1 MEIDILIE
9 LMNELCV
16 EIDQKFI
23 LIFFKEL
30 NCILDLKCSLVN
42 ELCEEIY
49 QRFILKFFKE
59 LDGFLDLKCS
69 FENEFCEE
77 SYYQRFILKFFK
89 DLNGIL
95 DLRCYFEIQ
104 KDFGCFDDLLL
115 LIMKYIVGIYY
126 VMFSLKVIV
135 ELSKENKEVKFI
147 FYYSEEFNNLLNVS
161 NSVDD
166 EVVSFINLIL
176 YMVLIE
182 YSSVMESI
190 KREKRDD
197 GLLLDFFLSI
207 DFEVNMVFE
216 EINIFVNVLWVM
228 DMMEIGYIYIYK
240 IVCVLSMNQIFVCG
254 NNKIIKQMN
263 LEGKFVEKVIIE
275 FGNQFFDLVL
285 ISDVQL
291 MYSDYNGKCVNV
303 VRNNGKIENLI
314 KFQKWFLMVF
324 CMMVVNDLLVIME
337 FEDLVMCKVVCYL
350 GFKVK

>member
-1 MEIDILIE
+1 
-9 LMNELCV
+9 
-16 EIDQKFI
+16 
-23 LIFFKEL
+23 
-30 NCILDLKCSLVN
+30 
-42 ELCEEIY
+42 
-49 QRFILKFFKE
+49 
-59 LDGFLDLKCS
+59 
-69 FENEFCEE
+69 
-77 SYYQRFILKFFK
+77 
-89 DLNGIL
+89 
-95 DLRCYFEIQ
+95 
-104 KDFGCFDDLLL
+104 
-115 LIMKYIVGIYY
+115 MKYIVGIYY

-135 ELSKENKEVKFI
+135 EFSKGNKEVKFI

-161 NSVDD
+161 NGVED
-166 EVVSFINLIL
+166 EVVSFVNLIL
-176 YMVLIE
+176 YIVLIE
-182 YSSVMESI
+182 YSSEMESI

-207 DFEVNMVFE
+207 DFEVNMMFE

-275 FGNQFFDLVL
+275 FGNQLFDFVL

>member
-1 MEIDILIE
+1 
-9 LMNELCV
+9 
-16 EIDQKFI
+16 
-23 LIFFKEL
+23 
-30 NCILDLKCSLVN
+30 
-42 ELCEEIY
+42 
-49 QRFILKFFKE
+49 
-59 LDGFLDLKCS
+59 
-69 FENEFCEE
+69 
-77 SYYQRFILKFFK
+77 
-89 DLNGIL
+89 
-95 DLRCYFEIQ
+95 
-104 KDFGCFDDLLL
+104 
-115 LIMKYIVGIYY
+115 MKYIVGIYY

-135 ELSKENKEVKFI
+135 EFSKGNKEVKFI

-161 NSVDD
+161 NGVDD
-166 EVVSFINLIL
+166 EVVSFVKLIL
-176 YMVLIE
+176 YIVLIE
-182 YSSVMESI
+182 YSSEMESI

-207 DFEVNMVFE
+207 DFEVNMMFE

-275 FGNQFFDLVL
+275 FGNQLFDFVL
-285 ISDVQL
+285 ISDLQL

>member
-1 MEIDILIE
+1 
-9 LMNELCV
+9 
-16 EIDQKFI
+16 
-23 LIFFKEL
+23 
-30 NCILDLKCSLVN
+30 
-42 ELCEEIY
+42 
-49 QRFILKFFKE
+49 
-59 LDGFLDLKCS
+59 
-69 FENEFCEE
+69 
-77 SYYQRFILKFFK
+77 
-89 DLNGIL
+89 
-95 DLRCYFEIQ
+95 
-104 KDFGCFDDLLL
+104 
-115 LIMKYIVGIYY
+115 MKYIVGIYY

-135 ELSKENKEVKFI
+135 EFSKENKEVKFI
-147 FYYSEEFNNLLNVS
+147 FDYSEEFNNLLNVS
-161 NSVDD
+161 NGVDD
-166 EVVSFINLIL
+166 EVVSFVNLNL

-275 FGNQFFDLVL
+275 FGNQFFDFVL

>member
-1 MEIDILIE
+1 
-9 LMNELCV
+9 
-16 EIDQKFI
+16 
-23 LIFFKEL
+23 
-30 NCILDLKCSLVN
+30 
-42 ELCEEIY
+42 
-49 QRFILKFFKE
+49 
-59 LDGFLDLKCS
+59 
-69 FENEFCEE
+69 
-77 SYYQRFILKFFK
+77 
-89 DLNGIL
+89 
-95 DLRCYFEIQ
+95 
-104 KDFGCFDDLLL
+104 
-115 LIMKYIVGIYY
+115 MKYIVGIYY

-135 ELSKENKEVKFI
+135 EFSKGNKEVKFI

-161 NSVDD
+161 NGVDD
-166 EVVSFINLIL
+166 EVVSFVKLIL
-176 YMVLIE
+176 YIVLIE
-182 YSSVMESI
+182 YSSEMESI

-207 DFEVNMVFE
+207 DFEVNMMFE

-275 FGNQFFDLVL
+275 FGNQLFDFIL

>member
-1 MEIDILIE
+1 
-9 LMNELCV
+9 
-16 EIDQKFI
+16 
-23 LIFFKEL
+23 
-30 NCILDLKCSLVN
+30 
-42 ELCEEIY
+42 
-49 QRFILKFFKE
+49 
-59 LDGFLDLKCS
+59 
-69 FENEFCEE
+69 
-77 SYYQRFILKFFK
+77 
-89 DLNGIL
+89 
-95 DLRCYFEIQ
+95 
-104 KDFGCFDDLLL
+104 
-115 LIMKYIVGIYY
+115 MKYIVGIYY
-126 VMFSLKVIV
+126 VKFSLKVIV
-135 ELSKENKEVKFI
+135 EFSKGNKEVKFI

-161 NSVDD
+161 NGVDD
-166 EVVSFINLIL
+166 EVVSFVNLIL

-190 KREKRDD
+190 EREKRDD

-207 DFEVNMVFE
+207 DFEVNMMFE

-275 FGNQFFDLVL
+275 FGNQLFDFVL

>member
-1 MEIDILIE
+1 
-9 LMNELCV
+9 
-16 EIDQKFI
+16 
-23 LIFFKEL
+23 
-30 NCILDLKCSLVN
+30 
-42 ELCEEIY
+42 
-49 QRFILKFFKE
+49 
-59 LDGFLDLKCS
+59 
-69 FENEFCEE
+69 
-77 SYYQRFILKFFK
+77 
-89 DLNGIL
+89 
-95 DLRCYFEIQ
+95 
-104 KDFGCFDDLLL
+104 
-115 LIMKYIVGIYY
+115 MKYIVGIYY

-135 ELSKENKEVKFI
+135 EFSKGNKEVKFI

-161 NSVDD
+161 NGVDD
-166 EVVSFINLIL
+166 EVVSFVKLIL
-176 YMVLIE
+176 YIVLIE
-182 YSSVMESI
+182 YSSEMESI

-275 FGNQFFDLVL
+275 FGNQLFDFVL

>member
-1 MEIDILIE
+1 
-9 LMNELCV
+9 
-16 EIDQKFI
+16 
-23 LIFFKEL
+23 
-30 NCILDLKCSLVN
+30 
-42 ELCEEIY
+42 
-49 QRFILKFFKE
+49 
-59 LDGFLDLKCS
+59 
-69 FENEFCEE
+69 
-77 SYYQRFILKFFK
+77 
-89 DLNGIL
+89 
-95 DLRCYFEIQ
+95 
-104 KDFGCFDDLLL
+104 
-115 LIMKYIVGIYY
+115 MKYIVGIYY
-126 VMFSLKVIV
+126 VKFSLKVIV
-135 ELSKENKEVKFI
+135 EFSKGNKEVKFI

-161 NSVDD
+161 NGVDD
-166 EVVSFINLIL
+166 EVVSFVKLIL
-176 YMVLIE
+176 YIVLIE
-182 YSSVMESI
+182 YSSEMESI

-207 DFEVNMVFE
+207 DFEVNMMFE

-275 FGNQFFDLVL
+275 FGNQLFDFVL

>member
-1 MEIDILIE
+1 
-9 LMNELCV
+9 
-16 EIDQKFI
+16 
-23 LIFFKEL
+23 
-30 NCILDLKCSLVN
+30 
-42 ELCEEIY
+42 
-49 QRFILKFFKE
+49 
-59 LDGFLDLKCS
+59 
-69 FENEFCEE
+69 
-77 SYYQRFILKFFK
+77 
-89 DLNGIL
+89 
-95 DLRCYFEIQ
+95 
-104 KDFGCFDDLLL
+104 
-115 LIMKYIVGIYY
+115 MKYIVGIYY

-135 ELSKENKEVKFI
+135 EFSKGNKEVKFI

-161 NSVDD
+161 NGVDD
-166 EVVSFINLIL
+166 EVVSFVNLIL
-176 YMVLIE
+176 NIVLIE

-190 KREKRDD
+190 EREKRDD

-207 DFEVNMVFE
+207 DFEVNMMFE

-275 FGNQFFDLVL
+275 FGNQLFDFVL

>member
-1 MEIDILIE
+1 
-9 LMNELCV
+9 
-16 EIDQKFI
+16 
-23 LIFFKEL
+23 
-30 NCILDLKCSLVN
+30 
-42 ELCEEIY
+42 
-49 QRFILKFFKE
+49 
-59 LDGFLDLKCS
+59 
-69 FENEFCEE
+69 
-77 SYYQRFILKFFK
+77 
-89 DLNGIL
+89 
-95 DLRCYFEIQ
+95 
-104 KDFGCFDDLLL
+104 
-115 LIMKYIVGIYY
+115 MKYIVGIYY

-135 ELSKENKEVKFI
+135 EFSKGNKEVKFI

-161 NSVDD
+161 NGVED
-166 EVVSFINLIL
+166 EVVSFVNLIL
-176 YMVLIE
+176 YIVLIE

-275 FGNQFFDLVL
+275 FGNQLFDFVL

>member
-1 MEIDILIE
+1 
-9 LMNELCV
+9 
-16 EIDQKFI
+16 
-23 LIFFKEL
+23 
-30 NCILDLKCSLVN
+30 
-42 ELCEEIY
+42 
-49 QRFILKFFKE
+49 
-59 LDGFLDLKCS
+59 
-69 FENEFCEE
+69 
-77 SYYQRFILKFFK
+77 
-89 DLNGIL
+89 
-95 DLRCYFEIQ
+95 
-104 KDFGCFDDLLL
+104 
-115 LIMKYIVGIYY
+115 MKYIVGIYY

-135 ELSKENKEVKFI
+135 EFSKWNKEVKFK

-161 NSVDD
+161 NGVDD
-166 EVVSFINLIL
+166 EVVSFVNLIL
-176 YMVLIE
+176 NIVLIE

-190 KREKRDD
+190 EREKRDD

-254 NNKIIKQMN
+254 NNRIIKQMN

-275 FGNQFFDLVL
+275 FGNQLFDFVL

>member
-1 MEIDILIE
+1 
-9 LMNELCV
+9 
-16 EIDQKFI
+16 
-23 LIFFKEL
+23 
-30 NCILDLKCSLVN
+30 
-42 ELCEEIY
+42 
-49 QRFILKFFKE
+49 
-59 LDGFLDLKCS
+59 
-69 FENEFCEE
+69 
-77 SYYQRFILKFFK
+77 
-89 DLNGIL
+89 
-95 DLRCYFEIQ
+95 
-104 KDFGCFDDLLL
+104 
-115 LIMKYIVGIYY
+115 MKYIVGIYY

-135 ELSKENKEVKFI
+135 EFSKGNKEVKFI

-161 NSVDD
+161 NGVDD
-166 EVVSFINLIL
+166 EVVSFVNLIL

-207 DFEVNMVFE
+207 DFEVNMMFE

-275 FGNQFFDLVL
+275 FGNQLFDFVL

>member
-1 MEIDILIE
+1 
-9 LMNELCV
+9 
-16 EIDQKFI
+16 
-23 LIFFKEL
+23 
-30 NCILDLKCSLVN
+30 
-42 ELCEEIY
+42 
-49 QRFILKFFKE
+49 
-59 LDGFLDLKCS
+59 
-69 FENEFCEE
+69 
-77 SYYQRFILKFFK
+77 
-89 DLNGIL
+89 
-95 DLRCYFEIQ
+95 
-104 KDFGCFDDLLL
+104 
-115 LIMKYIVGIYY
+115 MKYIVGIYY

-135 ELSKENKEVKFI
+135 EFSKGNKEVKFI

-161 NSVDD
+161 NGVDD
-166 EVVSFINLIL
+166 EVVSFVNLIL
-176 YMVLIE
+176 NIVLIE
-182 YSSVMESI
+182 YSSVMGNIE
-190 KREKRDD
+190 REKRDD

-207 DFEVNMVFE
+207 DFEVNMMFE

-275 FGNQFFDLVL
+275 FGNQLFDFVL

-291 MYSDYNGKCVNV
+291 MYSDYNRKCVNV

>member
-1 MEIDILIE
+1 
-9 LMNELCV
+9 
-16 EIDQKFI
+16 
-23 LIFFKEL
+23 
-30 NCILDLKCSLVN
+30 
-42 ELCEEIY
+42 
-49 QRFILKFFKE
+49 
-59 LDGFLDLKCS
+59 
-69 FENEFCEE
+69 
-77 SYYQRFILKFFK
+77 
-89 DLNGIL
+89 
-95 DLRCYFEIQ
+95 
-104 KDFGCFDDLLL
+104 
-115 LIMKYIVGIYY
+115 MKYIVGIYY

-135 ELSKENKEVKFI
+135 EFSKGNKEVKFI

-161 NSVDD
+161 NGVED
-166 EVVSFINLIL
+166 EVVSFVKLIL
-176 YMVLIE
+176 YIVLIE

-275 FGNQFFDLVL
+275 FGNQLFDFVL

>member
-1 MEIDILIE
+1 
-9 LMNELCV
+9 
-16 EIDQKFI
+16 
-23 LIFFKEL
+23 
-30 NCILDLKCSLVN
+30 
-42 ELCEEIY
+42 
-49 QRFILKFFKE
+49 
-59 LDGFLDLKCS
+59 
-69 FENEFCEE
+69 
-77 SYYQRFILKFFK
+77 
-89 DLNGIL
+89 
-95 DLRCYFEIQ
+95 
-104 KDFGCFDDLLL
+104 
-115 LIMKYIVGIYY
+115 MKYIVGIYY
-126 VMFSLKVIV
+126 VKFSLKVIV
-135 ELSKENKEVKFI
+135 EFSKENKEVKFI

-161 NSVDD
+161 NGVVD
-166 EVVSFINLIL
+166 EVVSFVILIL

-190 KREKRDD
+190 EREKRDD

-207 DFEVNMVFE
+207 DFEVNMMFE

-254 NNKIIKQMN
+254 NNRIIKQMN

-275 FGNQFFDLVL
+275 FGIQLFDFVL

>member
-1 MEIDILIE
+1 
-9 LMNELCV
+9 
-16 EIDQKFI
+16 
-23 LIFFKEL
+23 
-30 NCILDLKCSLVN
+30 
-42 ELCEEIY
+42 
-49 QRFILKFFKE
+49 
-59 LDGFLDLKCS
+59 
-69 FENEFCEE
+69 
-77 SYYQRFILKFFK
+77 
-89 DLNGIL
+89 
-95 DLRCYFEIQ
+95 
-104 KDFGCFDDLLL
+104 
-115 LIMKYIVGIYY
+115 
-126 VMFSLKVIV
+126 MFSLKVIV
-135 ELSKENKEVKFI
+135 EFSKGNKEVKFI

-161 NSVDD
+161 NGVED
-166 EVVSFINLIL
+166 EVVSFVNLIL
-176 YMVLIE
+176 YIVLIE

-275 FGNQFFDLVL
+275 FGNQLFDFVL

-324 CMMVVNDLLVIME
+324 CMMIVNDLLVIME
-337 FEDLVMCKVVCYL
+337 FEDLVMCKVVCYF

>member
-1 MEIDILIE
+1 
-9 LMNELCV
+9 
-16 EIDQKFI
+16 
-23 LIFFKEL
+23 
-30 NCILDLKCSLVN
+30 
-42 ELCEEIY
+42 
-49 QRFILKFFKE
+49 
-59 LDGFLDLKCS
+59 
-69 FENEFCEE
+69 
-77 SYYQRFILKFFK
+77 
-89 DLNGIL
+89 
-95 DLRCYFEIQ
+95 
-104 KDFGCFDDLLL
+104 
-115 LIMKYIVGIYY
+115 MKYIVGIYY
-126 VMFSLKVIV
+126 VKFSLKVIV
-135 ELSKENKEVKFI
+135 EFSKENKEVKFI

-161 NSVDD
+161 NGVDD
-166 EVVSFINLIL
+166 EVVSFVNLIL

-207 DFEVNMVFE
+207 DFEVNMMFE

-275 FGNQFFDLVL
+275 FGNQLFDFVL

>member
-1 MEIDILIE
+1 
-9 LMNELCV
+9 
-16 EIDQKFI
+16 
-23 LIFFKEL
+23 
-30 NCILDLKCSLVN
+30 
-42 ELCEEIY
+42 
-49 QRFILKFFKE
+49 
-59 LDGFLDLKCS
+59 
-69 FENEFCEE
+69 
-77 SYYQRFILKFFK
+77 
-89 DLNGIL
+89 
-95 DLRCYFEIQ
+95 
-104 KDFGCFDDLLL
+104 
-115 LIMKYIVGIYY
+115 MKYIVGIYY

-135 ELSKENKEVKFI
+135 EFSKGNKEVKFI

-161 NSVDD
+161 NGVDD
-166 EVVSFINLIL
+166 EVVSFVNLIL
-176 YMVLIE
+176 NIVLIE
-182 YSSVMESI
+182 YSSVMGNIE
-190 KREKRDD
+190 REKRDD

-207 DFEVNMVFE
+207 DFEVNMMFE

-275 FGNQFFDLVL
+275 FGNQLFDFVL

>member
-1 MEIDILIE
+1 
-9 LMNELCV
+9 
-16 EIDQKFI
+16 
-23 LIFFKEL
+23 
-30 NCILDLKCSLVN
+30 
-42 ELCEEIY
+42 
-49 QRFILKFFKE
+49 
-59 LDGFLDLKCS
+59 
-69 FENEFCEE
+69 
-77 SYYQRFILKFFK
+77 
-89 DLNGIL
+89 
-95 DLRCYFEIQ
+95 
-104 KDFGCFDDLLL
+104 
-115 LIMKYIVGIYY
+115 MKYIIGIYY
-126 VMFSLKVIV
+126 VKFSLKVIV
-135 ELSKENKEVKFI
+135 EFSKENKEVKFI
-147 FYYSEEFNNLLNVS
+147 FYYCEEFNNLLNVS
-161 NSVDD
+161 NGVDD
-166 EVVSFINLIL
+166 EVVSFVNLIL

-275 FGNQFFDLVL
+275 FGNQLFDFVL

>member
-1 MEIDILIE
+1 
-9 LMNELCV
+9 
-16 EIDQKFI
+16 
-23 LIFFKEL
+23 
-30 NCILDLKCSLVN
+30 
-42 ELCEEIY
+42 
-49 QRFILKFFKE
+49 
-59 LDGFLDLKCS
+59 
-69 FENEFCEE
+69 
-77 SYYQRFILKFFK
+77 
-89 DLNGIL
+89 
-95 DLRCYFEIQ
+95 
-104 KDFGCFDDLLL
+104 
-115 LIMKYIVGIYY
+115 MKYIVGIYY

-135 ELSKENKEVKFI
+135 EFSKENKEVKFI
-147 FYYSEEFNNLLNVS
+147 FDYSEEFNNLLNVS
-161 NSVDD
+161 NGVDD
-166 EVVSFINLIL
+166 EVVSLVNLIL

-275 FGNQFFDLVL
+275 FGNQLFDFVL

>member
-1 MEIDILIE
+1 
-9 LMNELCV
+9 
-16 EIDQKFI
+16 
-23 LIFFKEL
+23 
-30 NCILDLKCSLVN
+30 
-42 ELCEEIY
+42 
-49 QRFILKFFKE
+49 
-59 LDGFLDLKCS
+59 
-69 FENEFCEE
+69 
-77 SYYQRFILKFFK
+77 
-89 DLNGIL
+89 
-95 DLRCYFEIQ
+95 
-104 KDFGCFDDLLL
+104 
-115 LIMKYIVGIYY
+115 MKYIVGIYY

-135 ELSKENKEVKFI
+135 EFSKGNKEVKFI

-161 NSVDD
+161 NGVDD
-166 EVVSFINLIL
+166 EVVSFVKLIL
-176 YMVLIE
+176 YIVLIE
-182 YSSVMESI
+182 YSSEMESI

-207 DFEVNMVFE
+207 DFEVNMMFE

-275 FGNQFFDLVL
+275 FGNQLFDFVL

>member
-1 MEIDILIE
+1 
-9 LMNELCV
+9 
-16 EIDQKFI
+16 
-23 LIFFKEL
+23 
-30 NCILDLKCSLVN
+30 
-42 ELCEEIY
+42 
-49 QRFILKFFKE
+49 
-59 LDGFLDLKCS
+59 
-69 FENEFCEE
+69 
-77 SYYQRFILKFFK
+77 
-89 DLNGIL
+89 
-95 DLRCYFEIQ
+95 
-104 KDFGCFDDLLL
+104 
-115 LIMKYIVGIYY
+115 MKYIVGIYY

-135 ELSKENKEVKFI
+135 EFSKGNKEVKFI

-161 NSVDD
+161 NGVDD
-166 EVVSFINLIL
+166 EVVSFVNLIL
-176 YMVLIE
+176 NIVLIE

-275 FGNQFFDLVL
+275 FGNQLFDFVL

>member
-1 MEIDILIE
+1 
-9 LMNELCV
+9 
-16 EIDQKFI
+16 
-23 LIFFKEL
+23 
-30 NCILDLKCSLVN
+30 
-42 ELCEEIY
+42 
-49 QRFILKFFKE
+49 
-59 LDGFLDLKCS
+59 
-69 FENEFCEE
+69 
-77 SYYQRFILKFFK
+77 
-89 DLNGIL
+89 
-95 DLRCYFEIQ
+95 
-104 KDFGCFDDLLL
+104 
-115 LIMKYIVGIYY
+115 MKYIVGIYY

-135 ELSKENKEVKFI
+135 EFSKGNKEVKFI

-161 NSVDD
+161 NGVDD
-166 EVVSFINLIL
+166 EVVSFVNLIL
-176 YMVLIE
+176 NIVLIE

-190 KREKRDD
+190 EREKRDD

-207 DFEVNMVFE
+207 DFEVNMMFE

-275 FGNQFFDLVL
+275 FGNQLFDFLL

-291 MYSDYNGKCVNV
+291 MYSDYNRKCVNV

>member
-1 MEIDILIE
+1 
-9 LMNELCV
+9 
-16 EIDQKFI
+16 
-23 LIFFKEL
+23 
-30 NCILDLKCSLVN
+30 
-42 ELCEEIY
+42 
-49 QRFILKFFKE
+49 
-59 LDGFLDLKCS
+59 
-69 FENEFCEE
+69 
-77 SYYQRFILKFFK
+77 
-89 DLNGIL
+89 
-95 DLRCYFEIQ
+95 
-104 KDFGCFDDLLL
+104 
-115 LIMKYIVGIYY
+115 MKYIVGIYY
-126 VMFSLKVIV
+126 VKFSLKVIV
-135 ELSKENKEVKFI
+135 EFSKGNKEVKFI

-161 NSVDD
+161 NGVDD
-166 EVVSFINLIL
+166 EVVSFVNLIL

-275 FGNQFFDLVL
+275 FGNQLFDFVL

>member
-1 MEIDILIE
+1 
-9 LMNELCV
+9 
-16 EIDQKFI
+16 
-23 LIFFKEL
+23 
-30 NCILDLKCSLVN
+30 
-42 ELCEEIY
+42 
-49 QRFILKFFKE
+49 
-59 LDGFLDLKCS
+59 
-69 FENEFCEE
+69 
-77 SYYQRFILKFFK
+77 
-89 DLNGIL
+89 
-95 DLRCYFEIQ
+95 
-104 KDFGCFDDLLL
+104 
-115 LIMKYIVGIYY
+115 MKYIVGIYY
-126 VMFSLKVIV
+126 VKFSLKVIV
-135 ELSKENKEVKFI
+135 EFSKENKEVKFI

-161 NSVDD
+161 NGVDD
-166 EVVSFINLIL
+166 EVVSFVNLIL

-190 KREKRDD
+190 EREKRDD

-275 FGNQFFDLVL
+275 FGIQLFDFVL

-350 GFKVK
+350 GFKIK

>member
-1 MEIDILIE
+1 
-9 LMNELCV
+9 
-16 EIDQKFI
+16 
-23 LIFFKEL
+23 
-30 NCILDLKCSLVN
+30 
-42 ELCEEIY
+42 
-49 QRFILKFFKE
+49 
-59 LDGFLDLKCS
+59 
-69 FENEFCEE
+69 
-77 SYYQRFILKFFK
+77 
-89 DLNGIL
+89 
-95 DLRCYFEIQ
+95 
-104 KDFGCFDDLLL
+104 
-115 LIMKYIVGIYY
+115 MKYIVGIYY

-135 ELSKENKEVKFI
+135 EFSKGNKEVKFI

-161 NSVDD
+161 NGVDD
-166 EVVSFINLIL
+166 EVVSFVKLIL
-176 YMVLIE
+176 YIVLIE
-182 YSSVMESI
+182 YSSEMESI

-207 DFEVNMVFE
+207 DFEVNMMFE

-275 FGNQFFDLVL
+275 FGNQLFDFLL

>member
-1 MEIDILIE
+1 
-9 LMNELCV
+9 
-16 EIDQKFI
+16 
-23 LIFFKEL
+23 
-30 NCILDLKCSLVN
+30 
-42 ELCEEIY
+42 
-49 QRFILKFFKE
+49 
-59 LDGFLDLKCS
+59 
-69 FENEFCEE
+69 
-77 SYYQRFILKFFK
+77 
-89 DLNGIL
+89 
-95 DLRCYFEIQ
+95 
-104 KDFGCFDDLLL
+104 
-115 LIMKYIVGIYY
+115 MKYIVGIYY

-135 ELSKENKEVKFI
+135 EFSKGNKEVKFI

-161 NSVDD
+161 NGVDD
-166 EVVSFINLIL
+166 EVVSFVNLIL
-176 YMVLIE
+176 NIVLIE
-182 YSSVMESI
+182 YSSVMGNIE
-190 KREKRDD
+190 REKRDD

-207 DFEVNMVFE
+207 DFEVNMMFE

-254 NNKIIKQMN
+254 NNRIIKQMN

-275 FGNQFFDLVL
+275 FGNQLFDFLL

-291 MYSDYNGKCVNV
+291 MYSDYNRKCVNV

>member
-1 MEIDILIE
+1 
-9 LMNELCV
+9 
-16 EIDQKFI
+16 
-23 LIFFKEL
+23 
-30 NCILDLKCSLVN
+30 
-42 ELCEEIY
+42 
-49 QRFILKFFKE
+49 
-59 LDGFLDLKCS
+59 
-69 FENEFCEE
+69 
-77 SYYQRFILKFFK
+77 
-89 DLNGIL
+89 
-95 DLRCYFEIQ
+95 
-104 KDFGCFDDLLL
+104 
-115 LIMKYIVGIYY
+115 MKYIVGIYY

-135 ELSKENKEVKFI
+135 EFSKGNKEVKFI

-161 NSVDD
+161 NGVDD
-166 EVVSFINLIL
+166 EVVSFVNLIL

-190 KREKRDD
+190 EREKRDD

-207 DFEVNMVFE
+207 DFEVNMMFE

-275 FGNQFFDLVL
+275 FGSQLFDFVL

>member
-1 MEIDILIE
+1 
-9 LMNELCV
+9 
-16 EIDQKFI
+16 
-23 LIFFKEL
+23 
-30 NCILDLKCSLVN
+30 
-42 ELCEEIY
+42 
-49 QRFILKFFKE
+49 
-59 LDGFLDLKCS
+59 
-69 FENEFCEE
+69 
-77 SYYQRFILKFFK
+77 
-89 DLNGIL
+89 
-95 DLRCYFEIQ
+95 
-104 KDFGCFDDLLL
+104 
-115 LIMKYIVGIYY
+115 MKYIVGIYY

-135 ELSKENKEVKFI
+135 EFSKGNKEVKFI

-161 NSVDD
+161 NGVED
-166 EVVSFINLIL
+166 EVVSFVNLIL
-176 YMVLIE
+176 YIVLIE

-207 DFEVNMVFE
+207 DFEVNMMFE

-275 FGNQFFDLVL
+275 FGNQLFDFVL

>member
-1 MEIDILIE
+1 
-9 LMNELCV
+9 
-16 EIDQKFI
+16 
-23 LIFFKEL
+23 
-30 NCILDLKCSLVN
+30 
-42 ELCEEIY
+42 
-49 QRFILKFFKE
+49 
-59 LDGFLDLKCS
+59 
-69 FENEFCEE
+69 
-77 SYYQRFILKFFK
+77 
-89 DLNGIL
+89 
-95 DLRCYFEIQ
+95 
-104 KDFGCFDDLLL
+104 
-115 LIMKYIVGIYY
+115 MKYIVGIYY
-126 VMFSLKVIV
+126 VIFSLKVIV
-135 ELSKENKEVKFI
+135 EFSKGNKEVKFI

-161 NSVDD
+161 NDVDD
-166 EVVSFINLIL
+166 EVVSFVNLIL
-176 YMVLIE
+176 NIVLIE

-190 KREKRDD
+190 EREKRDD

-207 DFEVNMVFE
+207 DFEVNMMFE

-275 FGNQFFDLVL
+275 FGNQLFDFLL

>member
-1 MEIDILIE
+1 
-9 LMNELCV
+9 
-16 EIDQKFI
+16 
-23 LIFFKEL
+23 
-30 NCILDLKCSLVN
+30 
-42 ELCEEIY
+42 
-49 QRFILKFFKE
+49 
-59 LDGFLDLKCS
+59 
-69 FENEFCEE
+69 
-77 SYYQRFILKFFK
+77 
-89 DLNGIL
+89 
-95 DLRCYFEIQ
+95 
-104 KDFGCFDDLLL
+104 
-115 LIMKYIVGIYY
+115 
-126 VMFSLKVIV
+126 MFSLKVIV
-135 ELSKENKEVKFI
+135 EFSKGNKEVKFI

-161 NSVDD
+161 NGVDD
-166 EVVSFINLIL
+166 EVVSFVNLIL
-176 YMVLIE
+176 NIVLIE

-197 GLLLDFFLSI
+197 GLLLNFFLSI

-275 FGNQFFDLVL
+275 FGNQLFDFVL